1 MPTKSSEIESRF
13 WSKVSKTHK
22 CWLWMATKDKDGY
35 GQFQVDGKARR
46 AHRVSALWAG
56 IISDISDGSVVCHSC
71 DNPSC
76 VNPDHLW
83 RGTRAQNN
91 ADRSKKGRDARQ
103 KGSAHGMSKLTE
115 QDVRYI
121 KIFLAAGAKQRVIAR
136 NFGVSRSAIATINA
150 GKTWSQVEVTAR
162 RSGQATD
169 AVLSGKPKAPRQE
182 GF

>member
-1 MPTKSSEIESRF
+1 M
-13 WSKVSKTHK
+13 SKTHK
-22 CWLWMATKDKDGY
+22 CWLWMGFKNKDGY
-35 GQFQVDGKARR
+35 GYFRLDRKSLR

-83 RGTRAQNN
+83 RGSQAQNN

-103 KGSAHGMSKLTE
+103 KGSAHGRSKLTE
-115 QDVRYI
+115 SDVRYI
-121 KIFLAAGAKQRVIAR
+121 KMFLAVGAKHRVIAK
-136 NFGVSRSAIATINA
+136 NFGVSKSAINDINT
-150 GKTWSQVEVTAR
+150 GKNWGHIEVTAR